1 MTPPPAG
8 PLMGSRILVTGA
20 AGGIGRG
27 VVVGLARAGAR
38 IAASDL
44 PGADPEGFAAT
55 CRSDGLDVTGFSAD
69 VGDPD
74 AVRGLVAAA
83 VAASG
88 GLDGLVNAAG
98 VPGRGS
104 IEDIDDARWQRILAA
119 NLSSVLYTCRE
130 IVPLMRRTGGGT
142 IVNIASSAA
151 LRAWPGSVAYAAS
164 KAGVVAIT
172 RTLAE
177 ELARE
182 DIRVWAVCPTAV
194 ETPMFPRTFEGSSDP
209 EGDERRFRVAQPM
222 GRVLRIDE
230 VTDAVVD
237 LFVRRPPYTP
247 DPYVI

>member
-1 MTPPPAG
+1 MTPLSTR
-8 PLMGSRILVTGA
+8 PLAGSRILVTGA

-27 VVVGLARAGAR
+27 AVVGLARAGAHV
-38 IAASDL
+38 AAADL
-44 PGADPEGFAAT
+44 SGADPEGFATA
-55 CRSDGLDVTGFSAD
+55 CRADGLDVTGFAAD
-69 VGDPD
+69 VGDPE
-74 AVRGLVAAA
+74 AVRRLVAAA
-83 VAASG
+83 VAGAG

-98 VPGRGS
+98 VPGRGR
-104 IEDIDDARWQRILAA
+104 IEDVDDAWWQRILAA

-130 IVPLMRRTGGGT
+130 VVPLLRGRGGT

-177 ELARE
+177 ELAR
-182 DIRVWAVCPTAV
+182 DDVRVWAVCPTAV

-209 EGDERRFRVAQPM
+209 EGDERRFRAAQPM

-237 LFVRRPPYTP
+237 LFVRRPPHTP